1 MTEYLRWG
9 ILGASRFAAEQM
21 APALHAATG
30 GRLCALAT
38 GSPDKIAPFT
48 DIAPDLR
55 VHGTYEAL
63 LDDPDIDAV
72 YIPLPH
78 TMHVEWSLK
87 AIAAGKHVLCEKPIA
102 MRADDIDALIA
113 ARDASGLLVAE
124 AYMIVHHP
132 QWAKVKDLI
141 AKGAIGA
148 LGHISAQFT
157 YNNQSEPGNI
167 RNAPTTGGGSLPD
180 IGVYTLG
187 SMRWVT
193 GLEPTVDYANITR
206 EGDLETTVR
215 AHLRFGDSTADS
227 LTSMRLDR
235 HQQMTFFGTKGRI
248 IMTAPFNARV
258 FAAAEVRVICG
269 KAPIEVWSYP
279 EESQYELQVAAF
291 NRSALTGADYPWTLE
306 NAQGTQRVID
316 AIYDWGSGT

>member
-1 MTEYLRWG
+1 MADYLRWG
-9 ILGASRFAAEQM
+9 ILGASRFASEQM
-21 APALHAATG
+21 APALHAAPG

-38 GSPDKIAPFT
+38 GSPAKIAPFT

-55 VHGTYEAL
+55 VHGTYDAL
-63 LDDPDIDAV
+63 LNDPDIDAV

-87 AIAAGKHVLCEKPIA
+87 AIAAGKHVLCEKPVA
-102 MRADDIDALIA
+102 MRASDIDALIA
-113 ARDASGLLVAE
+113 ARDASGLTVAE

-141 AKGAIGA
+141 AEGAIGT

-157 YNNQSEPGNI
+157 YNNRADPENI
-167 RNAPTTGGGSLPD
+167 RNAPATGGGSLPD

-193 GLEPTVDYANITR
+193 GLEPAVDFASITR

-215 AHLRFGDSTADS
+215 AQLRFGEITADS

-235 HQQMTFFGTKGRI
+235 HQQMTFFGSEGRI
-248 IMTAPFNARV
+248 IMTAPFNARA
-258 FAAAEVRVICG
+258 FAAAEVRVIRG
-269 KAPIEVWSYP
+269 KGPTEIWSYP
-279 EESQYELQVAAF
+279 EEAQYELQVAAF
-291 NRSALTGADYPWTLE
+291 NKSVLSGAPYPWTLE
-306 NAQGTQRVID
+306 NAQGTQRAID
-316 AIYDWGSGT
+316 AIYDHGAAS